1 MLDFRSGKLKVC
13 RNHISLPL
21 LQGEVARRN
30 DETEGINAND
40 KDIIRNLFFDNPSVS
55 FADSSLYTREP
66 KNFSKI

>member
-1 MLDFRSGKLKVC
+1 MEILKFAENIVAF
-13 RNHISLPL
+13 LL
-21 LQGEVARRN
+21 LQGEVLRRN

-40 KDIIRNLFFDNPSVS
+40 KEIIRNLFFDNPSAS

>member
-1 MLDFRSGKLKVC
+1 M
-13 RNHISLPL
+13 

-55 FADSSLYTREP
+55 FADSSLAREP